1 MTDENKD
8 STPAEPVAV
17 FPDATK
23 AEAPVEFNPNEVEK
37 SEDDG
42 TTRTEGLDA
51 EDKAVE
57 K

>member
-8 STPAEPVAV
+8 TTPAEPVKVA
-17 FPDATK
+17 PDATK
-23 AEAPVEFNPNEVEK
+23 AEAPVEFDPNKVEK

-42 TTRTEGLDA
+42 TTRADGIDA
-51 EDKAVE
+51 EDKVVE

>member
-8 STPAEPVAV
+8 STPAEPVEVA
-17 FPDATK
+17 PDATK
-23 AEAPVEFNPNEVEK
+23 AAPLVEFDPNEVEK

-42 TTRTEGLDA
+42 TTRTEGFDA
-51 EDKAVE
+51 EDKVVE

>member
-8 STPAEPVAV
+8 STPAEPVEVATD
-17 FPDATK
+17 PTKDA
-23 AEAPVEFNPNEVEK
+23 APVEFDPNKVEK

-42 TTRTEGLDA
+42 TTRADGIDA
-51 EDKAVE
+51 EDKVVE

>member
-8 STPAEPVAV
+8 SIPAEPVEVA
-17 FPDATK
+17 PDATK
-23 AEAPVEFNPNEVEK
+23 AEASVEFDPNEVEK

-42 TTRTEGLDA
+42 TTRADGIDA
-51 EDKAVE
+51 EDKVVE

>member
-8 STPAEPVAV
+8 STPAEPVEVA
-17 FPDATK
+17 PDATK
-23 AEAPVEFNPNEVEK
+23 AEPPVEFDPNEVEK

-42 TTRTEGLDA
+42 TTRADGIDA
-51 EDKAVE
+51 EDKVVE